1 MKKIIIIIMAIAMA
15 MPSVYAQN
23 KALEKAR
30 QKEYKTKMKEY
41 KQEGW
46 KIFGTSRSLDVAL
59 LTHYDKLNN
68 LGENGYE
75 IVGVCTRYKSDNV
88 GHQAAIN
95 NACNTYARQAGSTLK
110 GRILSDM
117 FGDADQPEAEFDK
130 FYAAYETSVEKE
142 IKGELRESY
151 CVYRPLGNG
160 EKTMQAFFIV
170 DENAAM
176 RARLRALENASKES
190 EAAQRYATKVS
201 EFVRAGFANNEKE
214 D

>member
-1 MKKIIIIIMAIAMA
+1 MKKVIMLIMVMAIA

-30 QKEYKTKMKEY
+30 KKEYKAKMNEY
-41 KQEGW
+41 KKEGW

-59 LTHYDKLNN
+59 LTHYDKLNS

-75 IVGVCTRYKSDNV
+75 IVGICARYKSDNV

-110 GRILSDM
+110 GRITSDM
-117 FGDADQPEAEFDK
+117 FGDADHPEAEFDK
-130 FYAAYETSVEKE
+130 FYAAYETLVEKE

-151 CVYRPLGNG
+151 SVYRTLGNG
-160 EKTMQAFFIV
+160 EKTMQTFFVV
-170 DENAAM
+170 DEDAAM
-176 RARLRALENASKES
+176 RARLRALENAAKES
-190 EAAQRYATKVS
+190 EAAQRYAKKVS
-201 EFVRAGFANNEKE
+201 DFVREGFANKE
-214 D
+214 

>member
-1 MKKIIIIIMAIAMA
+1 MKKVIMLIMVMAIA

-30 QKEYKTKMKEY
+30 KKEYKAKMNEY
-41 KQEGW
+41 KKEGW

-59 LTHYDKLNN
+59 LIHYDKLNS

-75 IVGVCTRYKSDNV
+75 VVGICARYKSDNV

-110 GRILSDM
+110 GRITSDM
-117 FGDADQPEAEFDK
+117 FGDADHPEAEFDK
-130 FYAAYETSVEKE
+130 FYAAYETLVEKE

-151 CVYRPLGNG
+151 SVYRTLGNG
-160 EKTMQAFFIV
+160 EKTMQTFFIV
-170 DENAAM
+170 DEDAAM
-176 RARLRALENASKES
+176 RARLRALENAAKES
-190 EAAQRYATKVS
+190 EAAQRYAKKVS
-201 EFVRAGFANNEKE
+201 DFVREGFANKE
-214 D
+214 

>member
-1 MKKIIIIIMAIAMA
+1 MKKVIIFLMAIVMA

-30 QKEYKTKMKEY
+30 AKEYKTKMKEY
-41 KQEGW
+41 KKEGW
-46 KIFGTSRSLDVAL
+46 KIFGTSRSLEVSL
-59 LTHYDKLNN
+59 LTHYDKLNS

-75 IVGVCTRYKSDNV
+75 VVGICSRYKSDNV

-110 GRILSDM
+110 GRIVSDM
-117 FGDADQPEAEFDK
+117 FGDADHPEAEFDK
-130 FYAAYETSVEKE
+130 FYAAYETLVEKE
-142 IKGELRESY
+142 IKGELQESY
-151 CVYRPLGNG
+151 SVYRLLGNG

-190 EAAQRYATKVS
+190 EMAQRYANKVS
-201 EFVRAGFANNEKE
+201 EFVREGFANNEKE
-214 D
+214 

>member
-1 MKKIIIIIMAIAMA
+1 MKKVIMLIMVMAIA

-30 QKEYKTKMKEY
+30 KKEYKAKMNEY
-41 KQEGW
+41 KKEGW

-59 LTHYDKLNN
+59 LTHYDKLNS

-75 IVGVCTRYKSDNV
+75 VVGICARYKSDNV

-110 GRILSDM
+110 GRITSDM
-117 FGDADQPEAEFDK
+117 FGDADHPEAEFDK
-130 FYAAYETSVEKE
+130 FYAAYETLVEKE

-151 CVYRPLGNG
+151 SVYRTLGNG
-160 EKTMQAFFIV
+160 EKTMQTFFIV
-170 DENAAM
+170 DEDAAM
-176 RARLRALENASKES
+176 RARLRALENAAKES
-190 EAAQRYATKVS
+190 EAAQRYAKKVS
-201 EFVRAGFANNEKE
+201 DFVREGFANKE
-214 D
+214 